1 MRGRGAKREWESE
14 SGKGIGS
21 RRACRAIPRIFIPWA
36 GTDLALGKEEGRLEG
51 LPEGPFLDV
60 AAAMESIRTII

>member
-1 MRGRGAKREWESE
+1 MG
-14 SGKGIGS
+14 
-21 RRACRAIPRIFIPWA
+21 
-36 GTDLALGKEEGRLEG
+36 GTDLALGKEGGRLEG